1 MTATQTMPAE
11 SWRIAKPSAAGR
23 RGVVVAQAREGA
35 EAGIAILEAGGNA
48 VDAAVGA
55 AMALA
60 SQEPW
65 NSGLGGYGGFALV
78 HRAGQP
84 RAEVVDFGP
93 LSPRRLDPSLFALTG
108 RTSPLGF
115 RWAEV
120 AGDANIHGPLSVAV
134 PAAVAGCEAMH
145 RAWGRL
151 PLAEVMAPALELA
164 RAGLRADWWA
174 CLKIAGAAA
183 DLRRYPE
190 SARLYLRDGLPPAP
204 PADGEPGRLALGNLA
219 ATLEQLARAGWRD
232 FYEGEIAAAILRDQA
247 RVGGLID
254 AEDLRGV
261 RARILPP
268 LEVPWRAGRVLQLAP
283 GMTASPTLRR
293 VLATLID
300 TPQGRRP
307 DAAWYRLLAREMR
320 AAYAERL
327 QGLGDTPDDG
337 SDTGAGAGATCT
349 THLCVCDAEGTMV
362 SMTTTLMA
370 NMGSRLVLP
379 ETGLLMNNGVMLFD
393 PRPGHANSIAPGRRL
408 LTNMLPLILR
418 AGDRPILA
426 AGASGGR
433 RIMAATFQLMT
444 YVADFGMDPEEAAH
458 HPRIDVSG
466 PDGIAADPGLG
477 AEVLSALAA
486 DGPVSVL
493 RRGIMP
499 GNYANPSLVLAAE
512 DGRRVAVADDRSPWS
527 TALAQA

>member
-1 MTATQTMPAE
+1 MNQAE
-11 SWRIAKPSAAGR
+11 SWLISKPAARGR
-23 RGVVVAQAREGA
+23 RGVVVAQARAGA

-48 VDAAVGA
+48 IDAAVA
-55 AMALA
+55 CAMALA

-65 NSGLGGYGGFALV
+65 NSGLGGYGGFAVV
-78 HRAGQP
+78 HRAGQA

-93 LSPRRLDPSLFALTG
+93 LSPRRLDPSRFRLTG
-108 RTSPLGF
+108 RISPTGF
-115 RWAEV
+115 RWPEV
-120 AGDANIHGPLSVAV
+120 EGDANIHGPLAVAV

-151 PLAEVMAPALELA
+151 PIAEVMAPAIALA
-164 RAGLRADWWA
+164 RRGLRADWWA

-219 ATLEQLARAGWRD
+219 ATMERLARAGWRD
-232 FYEGEIAAAILRDQA
+232 FYDGEIAAAILRDQA
-247 RVGGLID
+247 RVDGILC
-254 AEDLRGV
+254 AEDLRATA
-261 RARILPP
+261 ARIVPAM
-268 LEVPWRAGRVLQLAP
+268 EVPWRSGRVLKLAP
-283 GMTASPTLRR
+283 GMTASGSLAR
-293 VLATLID
+293 VLATLRD
-300 TPQGRRP
+300 APHGARP
-307 DAAWYRLLAREMR
+307 DAAWYRLMARELR

-327 QGLGDTPDDG
+327 D
-337 SDTGAGAGATCT
+337 GAGDGCT
-349 THLCVCDAEGTMV
+349 THLGVCDADGTMV

-379 ETGLLMNNGVMLFD
+379 ETGLLMNNGIMLFD
-393 PRPGHANSIAPGRRL
+393 PRPGRPNSIGPGKRL

-418 AGDRPILA
+418 DGDRPVLA

-466 PDGIAADPGLG
+466 PEGVSADPALG
-477 AEVLSALAA
+477 EAVLAALAA
-486 DGPVSVL
+486 DAPVAVL

-499 GNYANPSLVLAAE
+499 GNFASPNLVRVAP
-512 DGRRVAVADDRSPWS
+512 DGSRSAVADDLSPGS